1 MRPGLWS
8 FVMTGTEQ
16 EWPGGRCPSLLQLVC
31 PDCQVT
37 RLLAPS
43 SIGQWVHADL
53 PTPHRP
59 GGPAPPEHLWRG
71 PPFPTHSQPGLAGW
85 PGPCIRTGCPEHQL
99 SRLPSASVGS
109 PWAAGWGACSGRGSS
124 QGQPRDPG
132 LEPPSPPK
140 LGTRAPRTGPQLLW
154 TPRAGPALLRT
165 DGPHPHFLLS
175 NKKHSFVPKVGPEV
189 SQSPVSC
196 QA

>member
-1 MRPGLWS
+1 MAR
-8 FVMTGTEQ
+8 
-16 EWPGGRCPSLLQLVC
+16 WPVSPPSCSRACIRWLVPTARSRGC
-31 PDCQVT
+31 SP
-37 RLLAPS
+37 RAPS
-43 SIGQWVHADL
+43 VSGFMQTFPRPTGRAAPRPQSIC
-53 PTPHRP
+53 
-59 GGPAPPEHLWRG
+59 GGG
-71 PPFPTHSQPGLAGW
+71 PPFPLTVSWGWRGGLDPVFAQAAQS
-85 PGPCIRTGCPEHQL
+85 TNSAACPPQG
-99 SRLPSASVGS
+99 SVGS
-109 PWAAGWGACSGRGSS
+109 PWAAGWGTCSGRGSS
-124 QGQPRDPG
+124 QGRPRDPG

-140 LGTRAPRTGPQLLW
+140 LGTRAPRTGPQQLW